1 MFWKKGYLDNVT
13 FGKIRFLNGWQKME
27 KFILILWENEF
38 QIYIRATA
46 SNKSEK
52 ISAEQEKAFLKLSDS
67 VKEIEKTIETVM
79 QDHFP
84 NLSRKEL
91 IKRFVPDEILISRD
105 GCFGICISD
114 REDEDCG
121 IQPDA
126 DLAIALSPEVKYYD
140 NQDDYICL
148 VD

>member
-1 MFWKKGYLDNVT
+1 MLWKKDYLNNAT
-13 FGKIRFLNGWQKME
+13 FGKIRFLNGWQKTE
-27 KFILILWENEF
+27 KVVLILWGHEF

-46 SNKSEK
+46 SNKRDK

-67 VKEIEKTIETVM
+67 VKDIERIIETVM

-84 NLSRKEL
+84 NLSQKEL
-91 IKRFVPDEILISRD
+91 IERFIPDEIIISRN

-126 DLAIALSPEVKYYD
+126 DLAIALSPEVMYYD
-140 NQDDYICL
+140 SQNDYICL